1 MISPPPENNPLP
13 KGQEV
18 WNEAQW
24 NRLEQDTRRRA
35 VSLSDP
41 DDWRLIVRA
50 SRKIMRLYT
59 TSFFIVSRFL
69 PRPKR
74 DQVEII
80 YASVRYPD
88 EVVDTFPLSPSE
100 KLQRLDTW
108 SNAYETA
115 LHCNTLGDA
124 LRANVPCFL
133 AAFAEVVRHNRIPP
147 EHYRD
152 FLAAMRR
159 DVVPR
164 PFDTLDDLIN
174 SYIHGSAIV
183 VGYFLAHVYGAAT
196 PDDFPRA
203 LQSARDLGIGLQLTN
218 FLRDVGEDQNRER
231 MYLPMDLLHA
241 EGLEHADA
249 RDPAHRDA
257 YLRVVKKLATVAA
270 DHYTRAADQL
280 DAFAPDSRI
289 AIQACMN
296 VYGRLNQRILENKH
310 GIAVRE
316 RVSFREK
323 WAALPPSKY
332 WKIPIA
338 YLAP

>member
-1 MISPPPENNPLP
+1 MSPKN
-13 KGQEV
+13 QVV
-18 WNEAQW
+18 WNEEEW
-24 NRLEQDTRRRA
+24 NLFEQDAHSRA

-41 DDWRLIVRA
+41 EGWRLIVRA

-69 PRPKR
+69 PRMKR

-88 EVVDTFPLSPSE
+88 EVVDTFPLTPSE
-100 KLQRLDTW
+100 KLERL
-108 SNAYETA
+108 NAWAGAYDTA
-115 LHCNTLGDA
+115 LQCKTLGDA

-133 AAFAEVVRHNRIPP
+133 AAFAEVIRNNRIPP
-147 EHYRD
+147 EHYCD

-164 PFDTLDDLIN
+164 PYDTLDDLIN

-218 FLRDVGEDQNRER
+218 FLRDIVEDHNRER
-231 MYLPMDLLHA
+231 MYLPVDLLRS
-241 EGLEHADA
+241 EGLEHADV

-257 YLRVVKKLATVAA
+257 YLRVVKKLAAVASV
-270 DHYTRAADQL
+270 HYTSASRQL
-280 DAFAPDSRI
+280 DAFDSDSRI
-289 AIQACMN
+289 AIQACIK
-296 VYGRLNQRILENKH
+296 VYGRLNQRILENDH

-316 RVSFREK
+316 SVSFREK
-323 WAALPPSKY
+323 WAVLPASKY
-332 WKIPIA
+332 WKIP
-338 YLAP
+338 LACLKP